1 MHPVA
6 PKARLLGCATRVA
19 VRFAKSVFVAS
30 AAGERERTRRKRVST
45 AFVDGQKPSERRG
58 RGREEEAA
66 APARAGRR
74 PGGGGGRGIQRE
86 SGKDRGE
93 EGSLGRRGK
102 RGSRSRVQFWS
113 LQIVSRPQRTQ
124 EREQSTL
131 YRVPFCSYF
140 SLVTWLRPWLSLPL
154 TWQPFYEEEAMR
166 NTF

>member
-45 AFVDGQKPSERRG
+45 AFVDGQKPSEE
-58 RGREEEAA
+58 REGE
-66 APARAGRR
+66 
-74 PGGGGGRGIQRE
+74 GGGGGSAGSSGEAAGGGGGPGIQRE

-140 SLVTWLRPWLSLPL
+140 SLVTCLRPWLSLPL